1 MEKLFIAIYRFFEKK
16 KALMY
21 GLLILSSVIF
31 IYFGSKVQ
39 YEENIAKLL
48 PQTDAATESGLAFGN
63 LRVKDKIFIQLTSAT
78 DEPVAPETLAAYC
91 DEFIETIQQKDTATH
106 YIANVLYQID
116 DDLIINGLDYA
127 LTHVPS
133 FVSPQAYA
141 RFDSLLTEEAVDAQ
155 MALNY
160 DLVMNDEEGNKTTMV
175 GQDPA
180 ALRYAL
186 LEGLKP
192 QTVIQSEAKNLGDI
206 KDDNADASE
215 ILPPSGRLN
224 DNQFS
229 AGFTLIDRHLFVPDS
244 TVALAFLAPNFSS
257 FDSMSG
263 ILLVD
268 LLEEEIKHFTA
279 EHPEVD
285 IYFHGNP
292 VNSVF
297 NSRQIRSDL
306 WLTVGLSLLVICIVL
321 GYCFRN
327 KSTLFMLLSPVVYGV
342 FFSLACMY
350 WLKGGMSL
358 MAMGIGAIVMGVAL
372 SYCLHV
378 LTHYKYVSDP
388 VQILKD
394 QATPVILGCLTTI
407 GAFLGLLF
415 TESDLLKDFGWFAS
429 FAMVGTTFFALVFL
443 PHFFRPEGNRRSDKA
458 FRVLDKINSYPLDE
472 KRGVRIALELICLV
486 CLFTAGW
493 VTFDSN
499 LRNIGYNEPK
509 VVKSRQL
516 YEEKNSKGFATQ
528 YYAATA
534 EDLDEALVYNK
545 AILATLDSLKQEGAL
560 HQYAKV
566 SELFIPLEEQEERIA
581 LWKDYWTEERIADVR
596 LTIDR
601 MAKKNGLDPVMFEP
615 FYMMIESDYEAESL
629 YEAEV
634 LPESLVSNFIEETTE
649 GNFMVFTS
657 VQLLEENKKVVND
670 AVAAQPHAVVIDPF
684 YYTNDM
690 VKLLNDDFNTILGI
704 SSVFVFLVLLV
715 SFRSIPVAL
724 IAFLPM
730 GLSWYVVQGIMG
742 IFGVQF
748 NLINIII
755 ATFIFGI
762 GVDYSIFVM
771 TGLIA
776 KAKGEDDNLLTYHKT
791 AIFFSAFV
799 LMVVTVAL
807 LFATHPAIHSIGIS
821 TLIGM
826 SATILITYTLQ
837 PALFRYLMKFRFFA
851 KGFKKG

>member
-180 ALRYAL
+180 ALRMAMI
-186 LEGLKP
+186 P
-192 QTVIQSEAKNLGDI
+192 QGMSMDKGA
-206 KDDNADASE
+206 
-215 ILPPSGRLN
+215 
-224 DNQFS
+224 

-279 EHPEVD
+279 EHPEVEV
-285 IYFHGNP
+285 YFHGNP

-306 WLTVGLSLLVICIVL
+306 WLTVGLSLLVICMVL

-394 QATPVILGCLTTI
+394 QSTPVILGCLTTI

-715 SFRSIPVAL
+715 SFRSIPIAL

>member
-31 IYFGSKVQ
+31 VYFGSKVQ

-78 DEPVAPETLAAYC
+78 DQPVAPETLAAYC

-180 ALRYAL
+180 ALRMAMI
-186 LEGLKP
+186 P
-192 QTVIQSEAKNLGDI
+192 QGMSMDKGA
-206 KDDNADASE
+206 
-215 ILPPSGRLN
+215 
-224 DNQFS
+224 

-268 LLEEEIKHFTA
+268 LLEEEIKNFTA
-279 EHPEVD
+279 AHPEVD

-306 WLTVGLSLLVICIVL
+306 WLTVGLSLLVICMVL

-742 IFGVQF
+742 IFGLQF

-776 KAKGEDDNLLTYHKT
+776 KAKGEEDNLLTYHKT

>member
-1 MEKLFIAIYRFFEKK
+1 MDTFFIAIYRFFEKK

-31 IYFGSKVQ
+31 VYFGSKVQ

-48 PQTDAATESGLAFGN
+48 PQTDAANESGLAFGN
-63 LRVKDKIFIQLTSAT
+63 LRVKDKIFIQLTSAS
-78 DEPVAPETLAAYC
+78 DEPIAPETLAEYC
-91 DEFIETIQQKDTATH
+91 DELVNSLLEKDTVTQ
-106 YIANVLYQID
+106 YIANILYQID

-133 FVSPQAYA
+133 FVAPESYE
-141 RFDSLLTEEAVDAQ
+141 RFDSLLTEEAIDRQ

-175 GQDPA
+175 GQDPV
-180 ALRYAL
+180 ALRMAL
-186 LEGLKP
+186 IP
-192 QTVIQSEAKNLGDI
+192 QGMSVNKGA
-206 KDDNADASE
+206 
-215 ILPPSGRLN
+215 
-224 DNQFS
+224 
-229 AGFTLIDRHLFVPDS
+229 AGFTLIDGHLFVPDS

-257 FDSMSG
+257 FDSKSG
-263 ILLVD
+263 TLLID
-268 LLEEEIKHFTA
+268 FLEEEIEVFKA
-279 EHPEVD
+279 EHPDIEV
-285 IYFHGNP
+285 YFHGSP

-297 NSRQIRSDL
+297 NSRQIKCDL
-306 WLTVGLSLLVICIVL
+306 MLTVGLSLLIICIVL

-327 KSTLFMLLSPVVYGV
+327 KSTLFMLLSPVIYGV
-342 FFSLACMY
+342 FFALACIY

-378 LTHYKYVSDP
+378 LTHSKYVSDP
-388 VQILKD
+388 IQILKD
-394 QATPVILGCLTTI
+394 QSTPVVLGCLTTI

-443 PHFFRPEGNRRSDKA
+443 PHFFRPEGNKRSDKA
-458 FRVLDKINSYPLDE
+458 FKVLDKINSYPLDD
-472 KRGVRIALELICLV
+472 KRGVRIALEVLCVV

-493 VTFDSN
+493 VTFDSD

-509 VVKSRQL
+509 VIKSRQL

-528 YYAATA
+528 YYAATS

-545 AILATLDSLKQEGAL
+545 AIIATLDSLQKEGVL

-581 LWKDYWTEERIADVR
+581 LWKNYWTEDRIADVK
-596 LTIDR
+596 LSINR
-601 MAKKNGLDPVMFEP
+601 MAKKNGLAPIMFEP

-629 YEAEV
+629 YESEV
-634 LPESLVSNFIEETTE
+634 LPESLISNFIELTDE
-649 GNFMVFTS
+649 GKYVVFTS
-657 VQLLEENKKVVND
+657 VQLPEENKKIVND
-670 AVAAQPHAVVIDPF
+670 AIAVLPHAVCIDPF

-690 VKLLNDDFNTILGI
+690 VSMLNDDFNTILGI
-704 SSVFVFLVLLV
+704 SSIFVFIVLLV
-715 SFRSIPVAL
+715 SFRSLPIAL

-742 IFGVQF
+742 IFGLQF

-776 KAKGEDDNLLTYHKT
+776 KAKGEDGNLLTYHKT

-799 LMVVTVAL
+799 LMIVTGSL
-807 LFATHPAIHSIGIS
+807 LFATHPAIHSIGVS

-837 PALFRYLMKFRFFA
+837 PALFRYLMKYRFFS
-851 KGFKKG
+851 KRFKKQ

>member
-1 MEKLFIAIYRFFEKK
+1 
-16 KALMY
+16 
-21 GLLILSSVIF
+21 
-31 IYFGSKVQ
+31 
-39 YEENIAKLL
+39 
-48 PQTDAATESGLAFGN
+48 
-63 LRVKDKIFIQLTSAT
+63 
-78 DEPVAPETLAAYC
+78 
-91 DEFIETIQQKDTATH
+91 
-106 YIANVLYQID
+106 
-116 DDLIINGLDYA
+116 
-127 LTHVPS
+127 
-133 FVSPQAYA
+133 
-141 RFDSLLTEEAVDAQ
+141 
-155 MALNY
+155 
-160 DLVMNDEEGNKTTMV
+160 
-175 GQDPA
+175 
-180 ALRYAL
+180 
-186 LEGLKP
+186 
-192 QTVIQSEAKNLGDI
+192 
-206 KDDNADASE
+206 
-215 ILPPSGRLN
+215 
-224 DNQFS
+224 
-229 AGFTLIDRHLFVPDS
+229 
-244 TVALAFLAPNFSS
+244 
-257 FDSMSG
+257 MSG

-306 WLTVGLSLLVICIVL
+306 WLTVGLSLLVICAVL

-715 SFRSIPVAL
+715 SFRSIPIAL

>member
-1 MEKLFIAIYRFFEKK
+1 MDRFFIAIYRFFEKK

-21 GLLILSSVIF
+21 GLLVLSSVMF

-78 DEPVAPETLAAYC
+78 EEAVEPEVLAAYC
-91 DEFIETIQQKDTATH
+91 DEFIENILQKDTATH
-106 YIANVLYQID
+106 YIANILYRVD
-116 DDLIINGLDYA
+116 DDLVINGLDYA

-133 FVSPQAYA
+133 FVSPEVYP
-141 RFDSLLTEEAVDAQ
+141 RFDSLLAEEAIDRQ

-160 DLVMNDEEGNKTTMV
+160 DLVMNDEEGNKTAMV

-180 ALRYAL
+180 ALRMAMIPA
-186 LEGLKP
+186 GMSMDKG
-192 QTVIQSEAKNLGDI
+192 A
-206 KDDNADASE
+206 
-215 ILPPSGRLN
+215 
-224 DNQFS
+224 
-229 AGFTLIDRHLFVPDS
+229 AGFTLVDGHLFVPDS

-268 LLEEEIKHFTA
+268 LLEKEIEAFKA
-279 EHPEVD
+279 QHPEVD
-285 IYFHGNP
+285 VYFHGNP

-306 WLTVGLSLLVICIVL
+306 WLTVGLSLLVICAVL

-327 KSTLFMLLSPVVYGV
+327 KSTLFLLLSPVVYGV
-342 FFSLACMY
+342 FFALACMY

-388 VQILKD
+388 IQILKD
-394 QATPVILGCLTTI
+394 QSTPVILGCLTTI

-415 TESDLLKDFGWFAS
+415 TESELLKDFGWFAS

-443 PHFFRPEGNRRSDKA
+443 PHFFGGKNNRRSDKA
-458 FRVLDKINSYPLDE
+458 FRFLDKVNSYPLDE
-472 KRGVRIALELICLV
+472 KRGVRMVLEIICLV

-509 VVKSRQL
+509 VVQSRLL

-528 YYAATA
+528 YYAATS
-534 EDLDEALVYNK
+534 EDLNEALVYNK
-545 AILATLDSLKQEGAL
+545 AILAKLDSLQQEGIL
-560 HQYAKV
+560 HQYSKV
-566 SELFIPLEEQEERIA
+566 STLFVPMEEQEERIA
-581 LWKDYWTEERIADVR
+581 VWKEYWREERIADVR
-596 LTIDR
+596 LTINR
-601 MAKKNGLDPVMFEP
+601 MAKKNGLDPIMFEP

-649 GNFMVFTS
+649 GNYMVFTS

-670 AVAAQPHAVVIDPF
+670 AVASLPRAVVIDPF

-690 VKLLNDDFNTILGI
+690 VKMLNDDFNTILGI
-704 SSVFVFLVLLV
+704 SSIFVFIVLLV
-715 SFRSIPVAL
+715 SFRSLPIAL

-742 IFGVQF
+742 IFGLQF

-799 LMVVTVAL
+799 LMIVTGAL

-837 PALFRYLMKFRFFA
+837 PALFRYLMKFDFFS
-851 KGFKKG
+851 KRFKK

>member
-180 ALRYAL
+180 ALRMAMI
-186 LEGLKP
+186 P
-192 QTVIQSEAKNLGDI
+192 QGMSMDKGA
-206 KDDNADASE
+206 
-215 ILPPSGRLN
+215 
-224 DNQFS
+224 

-279 EHPEVD
+279 AHPEVD

-306 WLTVGLSLLVICIVL
+306 WLTVGLSLLVICAVL

-394 QATPVILGCLTTI
+394 QSTPVILGCLTTI

-458 FRVLDKINSYPLDE
+458 FRVLDKLNSYPLDE

-615 FYMMIESDYEAESL
+615 FYMMIEPDYEAESL

-715 SFRSIPVAL
+715 SFRSIPIAL

>member
-1 MEKLFIAIYRFFEKK
+1 MDRIFIAIYRFFEKK

-21 GLLILSSVIF
+21 GLLVLSSVIF

-78 DEPVAPETLAAYC
+78 DQPVAPETLAAYC
-91 DEFIETIQQKDTATH
+91 DEFMDNIQQKDTATH
-106 YIANVLYQID
+106 YIANILYRVD
-116 DDLIINGLDYA
+116 DDLVINGLDYA

-133 FVSPQAYA
+133 FVSPDAYS
-141 RFDSLLTEEAVDAQ
+141 RFDSLLTEEAIDRQ

-160 DLVMNDEEGNKTTMV
+160 ELVMNDEEGNKTTMV

-180 ALRYAL
+180 ALRMAMI
-186 LEGLKP
+186 P
-192 QTVIQSEAKNLGDI
+192 QGMSMDKGA
-206 KDDNADASE
+206 
-215 ILPPSGRLN
+215 
-224 DNQFS
+224 
-229 AGFTLIDRHLFVPDS
+229 AGFTLVDGHLFVPDS

-268 LLEEEIKHFTA
+268 LLEKEIESFKA
-279 EHPEVD
+279 LHPEVEV
-285 IYFHGNP
+285 YFHGNP

-297 NSRQIRSDL
+297 NSRQIRNDL
-306 WLTVGLSLLVICIVL
+306 WLTVGLSLLVICAVL

-327 KSTLFMLLSPVVYGV
+327 KSTLFLLLSPVVYGV

-394 QATPVILGCLTTI
+394 QSTPVVLGCLTTI

-443 PHFFRPEGNRRSDKA
+443 PHFFGGKNNRRSDKA
-458 FRVLDKINSYPLDE
+458 FKFLDKVNSYPLDE

-509 VVKSRQL
+509 VVQSRLL

-528 YYAATA
+528 YYAATS

-545 AILATLDSLKQEGAL
+545 AILAKLDSLQQEGIL
-560 HQYAKV
+560 HQYSKV
-566 SELFIPLEEQEERIA
+566 STLFVPLEEQEERIA
-581 LWKDYWTEERIADVR
+581 LWKKYWSEERIADVR
-596 LTIDR
+596 LTINR
-601 MAKKNGLDPVMFEP
+601 MAKKNGLDPIMFEP

-629 YEAEV
+629 YEAEI

-657 VQLLEENKKVVND
+657 VQLLEENKKQVND
-670 AVAAQPHAVVIDPF
+670 AVASLPRAVVIDPF

-690 VKLLNDDFNTILGI
+690 VKMLNDDFNTILGI
-704 SSVFVFLVLLV
+704 SSIFVFIVLLV
-715 SFRSIPVAL
+715 SFRSIPIAL

-742 IFGVQF
+742 IFGLQF

-762 GVDYSIFVM
+762 GVDYSNFVM

>member
-63 LRVKDKIFIQLTSAT
+63 LRVKDKIFIQLTSAA

-141 RFDSLLTEEAVDAQ
+141 RFDSLLTEETVDAQ

-180 ALRYAL
+180 ALRMAMI
-186 LEGLKP
+186 P
-192 QTVIQSEAKNLGDI
+192 QGMSMDKGA
-206 KDDNADASE
+206 
-215 ILPPSGRLN
+215 
-224 DNQFS
+224 

-279 EHPEVD
+279 AHPEVD

-306 WLTVGLSLLVICIVL
+306 WLTVGLSLLVICAVL

-394 QATPVILGCLTTI
+394 QSTPVILGCLTTI

-458 FRVLDKINSYPLDE
+458 FRVLDKLNSYPLDE

-601 MAKKNGLDPVMFEP
+601 MSKKNGLDPVMFEP

-715 SFRSIPVAL
+715 SFRSIPIAL

-837 PALFRYLMKFRFFA
+837 PALFRYLMKFDFFS
-851 KGFKKG
+851 KRFKKG

>member
-1 MEKLFIAIYRFFEKK
+1 MDKFFIAIYRFFEKRR
-16 KALMY
+16 ALMY
-21 GLLILSSVIF
+21 GLLILTSVVF
-31 IYFGSKVQ
+31 VYFGSKIQ

-48 PQTDAATESGLAFGN
+48 PQTNATSESGLAFGN

-78 DEPVAPETLAAYC
+78 DEMIAPETLAEYC
-91 DEFIETIQQKDTATH
+91 DELVENLLEKDTATH
-106 YIANVLYQID
+106 HIANILHQID

-127 LTHVPS
+127 LTHVAS
-133 FVSPQAYA
+133 FVSPEVYP
-141 RFDSLLTEEAVDAQ
+141 RFDSLLTQEAIDAQ

-160 DLVMNDEEGNKTTMV
+160 ELVMEDEEGNKTTMV

-180 ALRYAL
+180 ALRMAMI
-186 LEGLKP
+186 P
-192 QTVIQSEAKNLGDI
+192 QGMNTNRGA
-206 KDDNADASE
+206 
-215 ILPPSGRLN
+215 
-224 DNQFS
+224 
-229 AGFTLIDRHLFVPDS
+229 AGFTLIDGHLFVPDS

-268 LLEEEIKHFTA
+268 LLEKEIEAFKKL
-279 EHPEVD
+279 HPEVEV
-285 IYFHGNP
+285 YFHGSP

-297 NSRQIRSDL
+297 NSRQIRNDL
-306 WLTVGLSLLVICIVL
+306 WLTVGLSLVVICLVL

-327 KSTLFMLLSPVVYGV
+327 KSTLFMLLSPVIYGT
-342 FFSLACMY
+342 FFGLACMY
-350 WLKGGMSL
+350 WLKGSMSL

-388 VQILKD
+388 IQVLKD
-394 QATPVILGCLTTI
+394 QSTPVILGCLTTI

-429 FAMVGTTFFALVFL
+429 FAMVGTTLFALIFL
-443 PHFFRPEGNRRSDKA
+443 PHFFKPENNRRSDKA
-458 FRVLDKINSYPLDE
+458 FKMLDKINSYPLDE
-472 KRGVRIALELICLV
+472 KRGVRIVLEVLCLV
-486 CLFTAGW
+486 CLFTASW

-516 YEEKNSKGFATQ
+516 YEEKNSTGFATQ
-528 YYAATA
+528 YYAATS
-534 EDLDEALVYNK
+534 ENLDEALVYNK
-545 AILATLDSLKQEGAL
+545 AIIATLDSLQKEGVL

-566 SELFIPLEEQEERIA
+566 SELFVPLEEQEERIGQ
-581 LWKDYWTEERIADVR
+581 WKQYWTEERISDVR
-596 LTIDR
+596 
-601 MAKKNGLDPVMFEP
+601 KKIVRAANANDLEPVMFEP
-615 FYMMIESDYEAESL
+615 FFMMIEADYEAESL
-629 YEAEV
+629 YDAEV
-634 LPESLVSNFIEETTE
+634 LPESLVSNFIELTE
-649 GNFMVFTS
+649 EGKYVVFTS
-657 VQLLEENKKVVND
+657 VQLTEDNKKIVND
-670 AVAAQPHAVVIDPF
+670 AIASLPHAVCIDPF

-690 VKLLNDDFNTILGI
+690 VEMLNDDFNTILGI
-704 SSVFVFLVLLV
+704 SSVFVFVVLLL
-715 SFRSIPVAL
+715 SFRSFPIAF

-742 IFGVQF
+742 IFGLQF

-771 TGLIA
+771 SGLIA
-776 KAKGEDDNLLTYHKT
+776 KATGEDTNLLTYHKT

-799 LMVVTVAL
+799 LMIVTGAL
-807 LFATHPAIHSIGIS
+807 LFAVHPAIHSIGIS

-837 PALFRYLMKFRFFA
+837 PALFRYLMKFNFFS
-851 KGFKKG
+851 KRFKK

>member
-1 MEKLFIAIYRFFEKK
+1 
-16 KALMY
+16 MY

-31 IYFGSKVQ
+31 VYFGSKVQ

-78 DEPVAPETLAAYC
+78 DQPVAPETLAEYC
-91 DEFIETIQQKDTATH
+91 DEFVENLLEKDTASH
-106 YIANVLYQID
+106 HIDNILYQID
-116 DDLIINGLDYA
+116 DDLVINGLDYA
-127 LTHVPS
+127 LMHVPT
-133 FVSPQAYA
+133 FVSPEAYA
-141 RFDSLLTEEAVDAQ
+141 RFDSLLTEEAIDAQ
-155 MALNY
+155 MARNY

-180 ALRYAL
+180 ALRMAMIP
-186 LEGLKP
+186 EGMSMDKG
-192 QTVIQSEAKNLGDI
+192 A
-206 KDDNADASE
+206 
-215 ILPPSGRLN
+215 
-224 DNQFS
+224 
-229 AGFTLIDRHLFVPDS
+229 AGFTLVNGHLFVPDS

-263 ILLVD
+263 LLLVD
-268 LLEEEIKHFTA
+268 MLETEIEAFKA
-279 EHPEVD
+279 EHPDVEV
-285 IYFHGNP
+285 YFHGSP

-306 WLTVGLSLLVICIVL
+306 WLTVGLSLVIICIVL
-321 GYCFRN
+321 GYCFRSR
-327 KSTLFMLLSPVVYGV
+327 STLFMLLSPVVYGV
-342 FFSLACMY
+342 FFALACIY

-378 LTHYKYVSDP
+378 LTHSKYVSDP
-388 VQILKD
+388 IQILKD
-394 QATPVILGCLTTI
+394 QSTPVVLGCLTTI

-443 PHFFRPEGNRRSDKA
+443 PHFFRPEGSRRSDKA
-458 FRVLDKINSYPLDE
+458 FKVLDGINSYPLDE
-472 KRGVRIALELICLV
+472 KRAVRIILEVICVV

-493 VTFDSN
+493 VTFDSD

-528 YYAATA
+528 YYAATS

-545 AILATLDSLKQEGAL
+545 AIIAMLDSLQKEGVL

-581 LWKDYWTEERIADVR
+581 LWKDYWTEDRVADVK
-596 LTIDR
+596 LTINR
-601 MAKKNGLDPVMFEP
+601 MAKKNGLDPIMFEP

-629 YEAEV
+629 YDAEV
-634 LPESLVSNFIEETTE
+634 LPESLVSNFIELTNE
-649 GNFMVFTS
+649 GKYVVFTS
-657 VQLLEENKKVVND
+657 VQLPEKNKMTVND
-670 AVAAQPHAVVIDPF
+670 AIAVLPHAVCIDPF

-690 VKLLNDDFNTILGI
+690 VKMLNDDFNTVLGI
-704 SSVFVFLVLLV
+704 SSVFVFIVLLV
-715 SFRSIPVAL
+715 SFRSLPISL

-742 IFGVQF
+742 IFGLQF

-776 KAKGEDDNLLTYHKT
+776 KAKGEDSNLLTYHKT

-799 LMVVTVAL
+799 LMVVTGSL

-837 PALFRYLMKFRFFA
+837 PALFRYLMRYPFFSKRF
-851 KGFKKG
+851 KQ

>member
-78 DEPVAPETLAAYC
+78 DEPVASETLAAYC

-180 ALRYAL
+180 ALRMAMI
-186 LEGLKP
+186 P
-192 QTVIQSEAKNLGDI
+192 QGMSMDKGA
-206 KDDNADASE
+206 
-215 ILPPSGRLN
+215 
-224 DNQFS
+224 

-306 WLTVGLSLLVICIVL
+306 WLTVGLSLLVICAVL

-342 FFSLACMY
+342 FFSLTCMY

-394 QATPVILGCLTTI
+394 QSTPVILGCLTTI

-715 SFRSIPVAL
+715 SFRSIPIAL

-807 LFATHPAIHSIGIS
+807 LFATHPAIHSIGMS

>member
-78 DEPVAPETLAAYC
+78 DQPVAPETLAAYC

-180 ALRYAL
+180 ALRMAMI
-186 LEGLKP
+186 P
-192 QTVIQSEAKNLGDI
+192 QGMSMDKGA
-206 KDDNADASE
+206 
-215 ILPPSGRLN
+215 
-224 DNQFS
+224 

-268 LLEEEIKHFTA
+268 LLEEEIKNFTA
-279 EHPEVD
+279 AHPEVD

-306 WLTVGLSLLVICIVL
+306 WLTVGLSLLVICAVL

-472 KRGVRIALELICLV
+472 KRSVRIALELICLV

-715 SFRSIPVAL
+715 SFRSIPIAL

-837 PALFRYLMKFRFFA
+837 PALFRYLMKFDFFS
-851 KGFKKG
+851 KRFKKG

>member
-1 MEKLFIAIYRFFEKK
+1 MDKFFIAIYRFFEKK

-31 IYFGSKVQ
+31 VYFGSKMQ
-39 YEENIAKLL
+39 YEENIVKLL

-78 DEPVAPETLAAYC
+78 DEAIAPETLAGYC
-91 DEFIETIQQKDTATH
+91 DELLENLLEKDTATH

-127 LTHVPS
+127 LMHVPS
-133 FVSPQAYA
+133 FVSPEVYS
-141 RFDSLLTEEAVDAQ
+141 RFDSLLTQEAIDTQ

-160 DLVMNDEEGNKTTMV
+160 ELVMNDEEGNKTTMV

-180 ALRYAL
+180 ALRMAMI
-186 LEGLKP
+186 P
-192 QTVIQSEAKNLGDI
+192 QGMSMEKGA
-206 KDDNADASE
+206 
-215 ILPPSGRLN
+215 
-224 DNQFS
+224 
-229 AGFTLIDRHLFVPDS
+229 AGFTLIDGHLFVPDS
-244 TVALAFLAPNFSS
+244 TVSLAFLAPNFSS

-263 ILLVD
+263 IMLVD
-268 LLEEEIKHFTA
+268 LLEAEIEAFKA
-279 EHPEVD
+279 EHPDVE
-285 IYFHGNP
+285 IYFHGSP

-306 WLTVGLSLLVICIVL
+306 VLTVGLSLLVICIVL

-327 KSTLFMLLSPVVYGV
+327 KSTLFMLLSPVAYGV
-342 FFSLACMY
+342 FFALACVY

-378 LTHYKYVSDP
+378 LTHSKYVSDP
-388 VQILKD
+388 IQILKD
-394 QATPVILGCLTTI
+394 QSTPVVLGCLTTI

-415 TESDLLKDFGWFAS
+415 TESELLKDFGWFAS

-443 PHFFRPEGNRRSDKA
+443 PHFFRPDSNNRSDNA
-458 FRVLDKINSYPLDE
+458 FKVLDKINSYPLDE
-472 KRGVRIALELICLV
+472 KRGVRIFLEVLSLICI
-486 CLFTAGW
+486 FTSGW

-509 VVKSRQL
+509 VVKSKQL
-516 YEEKNSKGFATQ
+516 YEEKNSTGFATQ
-528 YYAATA
+528 YYAATS
-534 EDLDEALVYNK
+534 EDLDEALMYNK
-545 AILATLDSLKQEGAL
+545 AIIATLDSLRKEGIL
-560 HQYAKV
+560 HQYVRV

-596 LTIDR
+596 HKITKS
-601 MAKKNGLDPVMFEP
+601 AKANDLDPIMFEP
-615 FYMMIESDYEAESL
+615 FFLMLESDYEAESL
-629 YEAEV
+629 YDAEV
-634 LPESLVSNFIEETTE
+634 LPESLVSNFIELTE
-649 GNFMVFTS
+649 GGKYMVFTS
-657 VQLLEENKKVVND
+657 VQMPESNKMMVND
-670 AVAAQPHAVVIDPF
+670 AVAALPHAVCIDPF
-684 YYTNDM
+684 YYTTDM
-690 VKLLNDDFNTILGI
+690 VEMLNDDFNTILGI
-704 SSVFVFLVLLV
+704 SSIFVFIVLLV
-715 SFRSIPVAL
+715 SFRSIPIAL
-724 IAFLPM
+724 LAFLPM

-742 IFGVQF
+742 IWGLQF

-776 KAKGEDDNLLTYHKT
+776 KATGEGDNLLTYHKT

-799 LMVVTVAL
+799 LMAVTGSL

-837 PALFRYLMKFRFFA
+837 PALFRYLMRFHFFS
-851 KGFKKG
+851 KRFKK

>member
-1 MEKLFIAIYRFFEKK
+1 MDKFFIAIYRFFEKRR
-16 KALMY
+16 ALMY
-21 GLLILSSVIF
+21 GLLILTSVVF
-31 IYFGSKVQ
+31 VYFGSKVQ

-48 PQTDAATESGLAFGN
+48 PQTNATSESGLAFGN

-78 DEPVAPETLAAYC
+78 DEMIAPETLAEYC
-91 DEFIETIQQKDTATH
+91 DELVENLLEKDTATH
-106 YIANVLYQID
+106 HIANILHQID

-127 LTHVPS
+127 LTHVAS
-133 FVSPQAYA
+133 FVSPEVYPH
-141 RFDSLLTEEAVDAQ
+141 FDSLLTQEAIDAQ

-160 DLVMNDEEGNKTTMV
+160 ELVMEDEEGNKTTMV

-180 ALRYAL
+180 ALRMAMI
-186 LEGLKP
+186 P
-192 QTVIQSEAKNLGDI
+192 QGMNTNRGA
-206 KDDNADASE
+206 
-215 ILPPSGRLN
+215 
-224 DNQFS
+224 
-229 AGFTLIDRHLFVPDS
+229 AGFTLIDGHLFVPDS

-268 LLEEEIKHFTA
+268 LLEKEIEAFKKL
-279 EHPEVD
+279 HPEVEV
-285 IYFHGNP
+285 YFHGSP

-297 NSRQIRSDL
+297 NSRQIRNDL
-306 WLTVGLSLLVICIVL
+306 WLTVGLSLVVICLVL

-327 KSTLFMLLSPVVYGV
+327 KSTLFMLLSPVIYGT
-342 FFSLACMY
+342 FFGLACMY
-350 WLKGGMSL
+350 WLKGSMSL

-388 VQILKD
+388 IQVLKD
-394 QATPVILGCLTTI
+394 QSTPVILGCLTTI

-429 FAMVGTTFFALVFL
+429 FAMVGTTLFALIFL
-443 PHFFRPEGNRRSDKA
+443 PHFFKPENNRRSDKA
-458 FRVLDKINSYPLDE
+458 FKMLDKINSYPLDE
-472 KRGVRIALELICLV
+472 KRGVRIVLEVLCLV
-486 CLFTAGW
+486 CLFTASW

-516 YEEKNSKGFATQ
+516 YEEKNSTGFATQ
-528 YYAATA
+528 YYAATS
-534 EDLDEALVYNK
+534 ENLDEALVYNK
-545 AILATLDSLKQEGAL
+545 AIIATLDSLQKEGIL

-566 SELFIPLEEQEERIA
+566 SELFVPLEEQEERIEQ
-581 LWKDYWTEERIADVR
+581 WKEYWTEERISDVR
-596 LTIDR
+596 
-601 MAKKNGLDPVMFEP
+601 KKIVRAANAYDLEPVMFEP
-615 FYMMIESDYEAESL
+615 FFMMIEADYEAESL
-629 YEAEV
+629 YDAEV
-634 LPESLVSNFIEETTE
+634 LPESLVSNFIELTE
-649 GNFMVFTS
+649 EGKYVVFTS
-657 VQLLEENKKVVND
+657 VQLTEDNKKIVND
-670 AVAAQPHAVVIDPF
+670 AIASLPHAVCIDPF

-690 VKLLNDDFNTILGI
+690 VEMLNDDFNTILGI
-704 SSVFVFLVLLV
+704 SSVFVFVVLLL
-715 SFRSIPVAL
+715 SFRSFPIAF

-742 IFGVQF
+742 IFGLQF

-771 TGLIA
+771 SGLIA
-776 KAKGEDDNLLTYHKT
+776 KATGEDPNLLTYHKT

-799 LMVVTVAL
+799 LMIVTGAL
-807 LFATHPAIHSIGIS
+807 LFAVHPAIHSIGIS

-837 PALFRYLMKFRFFA
+837 PALFRYLMKFNFFS
-851 KGFKKG
+851 KRFKK

>member
-180 ALRYAL
+180 ALRMAMI
-186 LEGLKP
+186 P
-192 QTVIQSEAKNLGDI
+192 QGMSMDKGA
-206 KDDNADASE
+206 
-215 ILPPSGRLN
+215 
-224 DNQFS
+224 

-306 WLTVGLSLLVICIVL
+306 WLTVGLSLLVICAVL

-394 QATPVILGCLTTI
+394 QTTPVILGCLTTI

-715 SFRSIPVAL
+715 SFRSIPIAL

>member
-1 MEKLFIAIYRFFEKK
+1 MDKFFIAIYRFFEKRR
-16 KALMY
+16 ALMY
-21 GLLILSSVIF
+21 GLLILTSVVF
-31 IYFGSKVQ
+31 VYFGSKVQ

-48 PQTDAATESGLAFGN
+48 PQTNATSESGLAFGN

-78 DEPVAPETLAAYC
+78 DEMIAPETLAEYC
-91 DEFIETIQQKDTATH
+91 DELVENLLEKDTATH
-106 YIANVLYQID
+106 HIANILHQID

-127 LTHVPS
+127 LTHVAS
-133 FVSPQAYA
+133 FVSPEVYP
-141 RFDSLLTEEAVDAQ
+141 RFDSLLTQEAIDAQ

-160 DLVMNDEEGNKTTMV
+160 ELVMEDEEGNKTTMV

-180 ALRYAL
+180 ALRMAMI
-186 LEGLKP
+186 P
-192 QTVIQSEAKNLGDI
+192 QGMNTNRGA
-206 KDDNADASE
+206 
-215 ILPPSGRLN
+215 
-224 DNQFS
+224 
-229 AGFTLIDRHLFVPDS
+229 AGFTLIDGHLFVPDS

-268 LLEEEIKHFTA
+268 LLEKEIEAFKKL
-279 EHPEVD
+279 HPEVEV
-285 IYFHGNP
+285 YFHGSP

-297 NSRQIRSDL
+297 NSRQIRNDL
-306 WLTVGLSLLVICIVL
+306 WLTVGLSLVVICLVL

-327 KSTLFMLLSPVVYGV
+327 KSTLFMLLSPVIYGT
-342 FFSLACMY
+342 FFGLACMY
-350 WLKGGMSL
+350 WLKGSMSL
-358 MAMGIGAIVMGVAL
+358 MAMGTGAIVMGVAL

-378 LTHYKYVSDP
+378 LTHYKNVSDP
-388 VQILKD
+388 IQVLKD
-394 QATPVILGCLTTI
+394 QSTPVILGCLTTI

-429 FAMVGTTFFALVFL
+429 FAMVGTTLFALIFL
-443 PHFFRPEGNRRSDKA
+443 PHFFKPENNRRSDKA
-458 FRVLDKINSYPLDE
+458 FKMLDKINSYPLDE
-472 KRGVRIALELICLV
+472 KRGVRIVLEVLCLV
-486 CLFTAGW
+486 CLFTASW

-516 YEEKNSKGFATQ
+516 YEEKNSTGFATQ
-528 YYAATA
+528 YYAATS
-534 EDLDEALVYNK
+534 ENLDEALVYNK
-545 AILATLDSLKQEGAL
+545 AIIATLDSLQKEGIL

-566 SELFIPLEEQEERIA
+566 SELFVPLEEQEERIEQ
-581 LWKDYWTEERIADVR
+581 WKEYWTEERISDVR
-596 LTIDR
+596 
-601 MAKKNGLDPVMFEP
+601 KKIVRAANANDLEPVMFEP
-615 FYMMIESDYEAESL
+615 FFMMIEADYEAESL
-629 YEAEV
+629 YDAEV
-634 LPESLVSNFIEETTE
+634 LPESLVSNFIELTE
-649 GNFMVFTS
+649 EGKYVVFTS
-657 VQLLEENKKVVND
+657 VQLTEDNKKIVND
-670 AVAAQPHAVVIDPF
+670 AIASLPHAVCIDPF

-690 VKLLNDDFNTILGI
+690 VEMLNDDFNTILGI
-704 SSVFVFLVLLV
+704 SSVFVFVVLLL
-715 SFRSIPVAL
+715 SFRSFPIAF

-742 IFGVQF
+742 IFGLQF

-771 TGLIA
+771 SGLIA
-776 KAKGEDDNLLTYHKT
+776 KATGEDTNLLTYHKT

-799 LMVVTVAL
+799 LMIVTGAL
-807 LFATHPAIHSIGIS
+807 LFAVHPAIHSIGIS

-837 PALFRYLMKFRFFA
+837 PALFRYLMKFNFFS
-851 KGFKKG
+851 KRFKK

>member
-31 IYFGSKVQ
+31 VYFGSKVQ

-78 DEPVAPETLAAYC
+78 DQPVAPETLAAYC
-91 DEFIETIQQKDTATH
+91 DEFIETILQKDTATH

-279 EHPEVD
+279 AHPEVD

-306 WLTVGLSLLVICIVL
+306 WLTVGLSLLIICMVL

>member
-180 ALRYAL
+180 ALRMAMI
-186 LEGLKP
+186 P
-192 QTVIQSEAKNLGDI
+192 QGMSMNKGA
-206 KDDNADASE
+206 
-215 ILPPSGRLN
+215 
-224 DNQFS
+224 

-279 EHPEVD
+279 AHPEVD

-306 WLTVGLSLLVICIVL
+306 WLTVGLSLLVICAVL

-394 QATPVILGCLTTI
+394 QTTPVILGCLTTI

-458 FRVLDKINSYPLDE
+458 FRVLDKLNSYPLDE

-715 SFRSIPVAL
+715 SFRSIPIAL

-837 PALFRYLMKFRFFA
+837 PALFRYLMKFDFFS
-851 KGFKKG
+851 KRFKKG

>member
-1 MEKLFIAIYRFFEKK
+1 M
-16 KALMY
+16 
-21 GLLILSSVIF
+21 
-31 IYFGSKVQ
+31 
-39 YEENIAKLL
+39 
-48 PQTDAATESGLAFGN
+48 
-63 LRVKDKIFIQLTSAT
+63 
-78 DEPVAPETLAAYC
+78 
-91 DEFIETIQQKDTATH
+91 
-106 YIANVLYQID
+106 
-116 DDLIINGLDYA
+116 
-127 LTHVPS
+127 
-133 FVSPQAYA
+133 
-141 RFDSLLTEEAVDAQ
+141 
-155 MALNY
+155 
-160 DLVMNDEEGNKTTMV
+160 
-175 GQDPA
+175 
-180 ALRYAL
+180 
-186 LEGLKP
+186 
-192 QTVIQSEAKNLGDI
+192 
-206 KDDNADASE
+206 
-215 ILPPSGRLN
+215 
-224 DNQFS
+224 
-229 AGFTLIDRHLFVPDS
+229 PDS

-268 LLEEEIKHFTA
+268 LLEEEIKRFTA

-306 WLTVGLSLLVICIVL
+306 WLTVGLSLLVICAVL

-415 TESDLLKDFGWFAS
+415 TESELLKDFGWFAS

>member
-78 DEPVAPETLAAYC
+78 DQPVAPETLAAYC

-133 FVSPQAYA
+133 FVLPQAYA

-180 ALRYAL
+180 ALRMAMI
-186 LEGLKP
+186 P
-192 QTVIQSEAKNLGDI
+192 QGMSMDKGA
-206 KDDNADASE
+206 
-215 ILPPSGRLN
+215 
-224 DNQFS
+224 

-306 WLTVGLSLLVICIVL
+306 WLTVGLSLLVICMVL

-715 SFRSIPVAL
+715 SFRSIPIAL

>member
-1 MEKLFIAIYRFFEKK
+1 MDKLFIALYRFFQRK

-31 IYFGSKVQ
+31 VYYGSKVQ

-48 PQTDAATESGLAFGN
+48 PQTDAATESGIAFGN
-63 LRVKDKIFIQLTSAT
+63 LRVKDKIFIQLTAAQGTAT
-78 DEPVAPETLAAYC
+78 APETLAAYT
-91 DEFIETIQQKDTATH
+91 DELVESLLQKDTATQ
-106 YIANVLYQID
+106 YIANILHRID
-116 DDLIINGLDYA
+116 DDLVINGLDYA

-133 FVSPQAYA
+133 FVPQEAYEA
-141 RFDSLLTEEAVDAQ
+141 FDSLLTQEAIDAQ

-160 DLVMNDEEGNKTTMV
+160 HLVMEDEEGNKTTMV

-180 ALRYAL
+180 ALRMAM
-186 LEGLKP
+186 
-192 QTVIQSEAKNLGDI
+192 
-206 KDDNADASE
+206 
-215 ILPPSGRLN
+215 LPKGMAMSQGA
-224 DNQFS
+224 
-229 AGFTLIDRHLFVPDS
+229 AGYTLIDGHLFVPDS
-244 TVALAFLAPNFSS
+244 TVALAFLAPNFGS
-257 FDSMSG
+257 FDSKSG
-263 ILLVD
+263 TQLIGF
-268 LLEEEIKHFTA
+268 LEDEIEAFQAT
-279 EHPEVD
+279 HPDVEV
-285 IYFHGNP
+285 YFHGSP

-297 NSRQIRSDL
+297 NSRQIKSDL
-306 WLTVGLSLLVICIVL
+306 LLTVGLSLIVICAVL

-327 KSTLFMLLSPVVYGV
+327 KSTLFMLLSPVIYGV
-342 FFSLACMY
+342 FFGLACIY

-388 VQILKD
+388 VQVLKD
-394 QATPVILGCLTTI
+394 QSTPVILGCLTTI

-429 FAMVGTTFFALVFL
+429 FAMVGTTLFALVFL
-443 PHFFRPEGNRRSDKA
+443 PHFFRPESNRRSDKA
-458 FRVLDKINSYPLDE
+458 FKVLDKINSYPLDE
-472 KRGVRIALELICLV
+472 KRALRIVLEVICV
-486 CLFTAGW
+486 VTFFTAGW
-493 VTFDSN
+493 VTFDSD

-516 YEEKNSKGFATQ
+516 YEEKNSKGYATQ
-528 YYAATA
+528 YYAATS

-545 AILATLDSLKQEGAL
+545 AIIATLDSLQQEGVL
-560 HQYAKV
+560 HQYSKV
-566 SELFIPLEEQEERIA
+566 SNLFIPLAEQEERIA
-581 LWKDYWTEERIADVR
+581 LWKDYWTEERIADVK
-596 LTIDR
+596 LSINR

-615 FYMMIESDYEAESL
+615 FYMMVESDYEAESL
-629 YEAEV
+629 YDAEV
-634 LPESLVSNFIEETTE
+634 LPESLVSNFIERTDN
-649 GNFMVFTS
+649 GKYVVFTS
-657 VQLLEENKKVVND
+657 VQLLEQNKKTVND
-670 AVAAQPHAVVIDPF
+670 AVAALPNAVCIDPF

-690 VKLLNDDFNTILGI
+690 VSMLNDDFNTILGI
-704 SSVFVFLVLLV
+704 SSVFVFIVLLV
-715 SFRSIPVAL
+715 SFRSLPIAF

-742 IFGVQF
+742 ICGLQF

-771 TGLIA
+771 SGLIA
-776 KAKGEDDNLLTYHKT
+776 KATGEDLNLLTYHKT

-799 LMVVTVAL
+799 LMVVTGSL

-826 SATILITYTLQ
+826 GATILITYTLQ
-837 PALFRYLMKFRFFA
+837 PALFRYLLKFNFFA
-851 KGFKKG
+851 KRFKKQ

>member
-180 ALRYAL
+180 ALRMAMI
-186 LEGLKP
+186 P
-192 QTVIQSEAKNLGDI
+192 QGMSMDKGA
-206 KDDNADASE
+206 
-215 ILPPSGRLN
+215 
-224 DNQFS
+224 

-306 WLTVGLSLLVICIVL
+306 WLTVGLSLLIICMVL

-799 LMVVTVAL
+799 LMVVTMAL

>member
-1 MEKLFIAIYRFFEKK
+1 MDKFFIAIYRFFEKRR
-16 KALMY
+16 ALMY
-21 GLLILSSVIF
+21 GLLILTSVVF
-31 IYFGSKVQ
+31 VYFGSKVQ

-48 PQTDAATESGLAFGN
+48 PQTNATSESGLAFGN

-78 DEPVAPETLAAYC
+78 DEMIAPETLAEYC
-91 DEFIETIQQKDTATH
+91 DELVENLLEKDTATH
-106 YIANVLYQID
+106 HIANILHQID

-127 LTHVPS
+127 LTHVAS
-133 FVSPQAYA
+133 FVSPEVYP
-141 RFDSLLTEEAVDAQ
+141 RFDSLLTQEAIDAQ

-160 DLVMNDEEGNKTTMV
+160 ELVMEDEEGNKTTMV

-180 ALRYAL
+180 ALRMAMI
-186 LEGLKP
+186 P
-192 QTVIQSEAKNLGDI
+192 QGMNTNRGA
-206 KDDNADASE
+206 
-215 ILPPSGRLN
+215 
-224 DNQFS
+224 
-229 AGFTLIDRHLFVPDS
+229 AGFTLIDGHLFVPDS

-268 LLEEEIKHFTA
+268 LLEKEIEAFKKL
-279 EHPEVD
+279 HPEVEV
-285 IYFHGNP
+285 YFHGSP

-297 NSRQIRSDL
+297 NSRQIRNDL
-306 WLTVGLSLLVICIVL
+306 WLTVGLSLVVICLVL

-327 KSTLFMLLSPVVYGV
+327 KSTLFMLLSPVIYGT
-342 FFSLACMY
+342 FFGLACMY
-350 WLKGGMSL
+350 WLKGSMSL

-388 VQILKD
+388 IQVLKD
-394 QATPVILGCLTTI
+394 QSTPVILGCLTTI

-429 FAMVGTTFFALVFL
+429 FAMVGTTLFALIFL
-443 PHFFRPEGNRRSDKA
+443 PHFFKPENNRRSDKA
-458 FRVLDKINSYPLDE
+458 FKMLDKINSYPLDE
-472 KRGVRIALELICLV
+472 KRGVRIVLEVLCLV
-486 CLFTAGW
+486 CLFTASW

-516 YEEKNSKGFATQ
+516 YEEKNSTGFATQ
-528 YYAATA
+528 YYAATS
-534 EDLDEALVYNK
+534 ENLDEALLYNK
-545 AILATLDSLKQEGAL
+545 AIIATLDSLQKEGIL

-566 SELFIPLEEQEERIA
+566 SELFLPLEEQEERIEQ
-581 LWKDYWTEERIADVR
+581 WKEYWTEERISDVR
-596 LTIDR
+596 
-601 MAKKNGLDPVMFEP
+601 KKIVRAANANDLEPVMFEP
-615 FYMMIESDYEAESL
+615 FFMMIEADYEAESL
-629 YEAEV
+629 YDAEV
-634 LPESLVSNFIEETTE
+634 LPESLVSNFIELTE
-649 GNFMVFTS
+649 EGKYVVFTS
-657 VQLLEENKKVVND
+657 VQLTEDNKKIVND
-670 AVAAQPHAVVIDPF
+670 AIASLPHAVCIDPF

-690 VKLLNDDFNTILGI
+690 VEMLNDDFNTILGI
-704 SSVFVFLVLLV
+704 SSVFVFVVLLL
-715 SFRSIPVAL
+715 SFRSFPIAF

-742 IFGVQF
+742 IFGLQF

-771 TGLIA
+771 SGLIA
-776 KAKGEDDNLLTYHKT
+776 KATGEDTNLLTYHKT

-799 LMVVTVAL
+799 LMIVTGAL
-807 LFATHPAIHSIGIS
+807 LFAVHPAIHSIGIS

-837 PALFRYLMKFRFFA
+837 PALFRYLMKFNFFS
-851 KGFKKG
+851 KRFKK

>member
-180 ALRYAL
+180 ALRLAMI
-186 LEGLKP
+186 P
-192 QTVIQSEAKNLGDI
+192 QGMSMDKGA
-206 KDDNADASE
+206 
-215 ILPPSGRLN
+215 
-224 DNQFS
+224 

-279 EHPEVD
+279 AHPEVD

-306 WLTVGLSLLVICIVL
+306 WLTVGLSLLVICAVL

-394 QATPVILGCLTTI
+394 QSTPVILGCLTTI

-715 SFRSIPVAL
+715 SFRSIPIAL

>member
-78 DEPVAPETLAAYC
+78 DQPVAPETLAAYC

-279 EHPEVD
+279 AHPEVD

-306 WLTVGLSLLVICIVL
+306 WLTVGLSLLVICMVL

-634 LPESLVSNFIEETTE
+634 LPESLVSNFIEETKE

>member
-180 ALRYAL
+180 ALRMAMI
-186 LEGLKP
+186 P
-192 QTVIQSEAKNLGDI
+192 QGMSMDKGA
-206 KDDNADASE
+206 
-215 ILPPSGRLN
+215 
-224 DNQFS
+224 

-279 EHPEVD
+279 EHPEVEV
-285 IYFHGNP
+285 YFHGNP

-306 WLTVGLSLLVICIVL
+306 WLTVGLSLLVICAVL

-394 QATPVILGCLTTI
+394 QTTPVILGCLTTI

-715 SFRSIPVAL
+715 SFRSIPIAL

>member
-91 DEFIETIQQKDTATH
+91 DEFIETILQKDTATH

-127 LTHVPS
+127 LIHVPS

-141 RFDSLLTEEAVDAQ
+141 RFDSLLTEEVVDAQ

-186 LEGLKP
+186 SEGLKP

-206 KDDNADASE
+206 KDDNADTSE

-279 EHPEVD
+279 AHPEVD

-306 WLTVGLSLLVICIVL
+306 WLTVGFSLLVICIVL

-394 QATPVILGCLTTI
+394 QTTPVILGCLTTI

-596 LTIDR
+596 LIIDR

-715 SFRSIPVAL
+715 SFRSIPIAL

>member
-1 MEKLFIAIYRFFEKK
+1 M
-16 KALMY
+16 
-21 GLLILSSVIF
+21 
-31 IYFGSKVQ
+31 
-39 YEENIAKLL
+39 
-48 PQTDAATESGLAFGN
+48 
-63 LRVKDKIFIQLTSAT
+63 
-78 DEPVAPETLAAYC
+78 
-91 DEFIETIQQKDTATH
+91 
-106 YIANVLYQID
+106 
-116 DDLIINGLDYA
+116 
-127 LTHVPS
+127 
-133 FVSPQAYA
+133 
-141 RFDSLLTEEAVDAQ
+141 
-155 MALNY
+155 
-160 DLVMNDEEGNKTTMV
+160 
-175 GQDPA
+175 
-180 ALRYAL
+180 
-186 LEGLKP
+186 
-192 QTVIQSEAKNLGDI
+192 
-206 KDDNADASE
+206 
-215 ILPPSGRLN
+215 
-224 DNQFS
+224 
-229 AGFTLIDRHLFVPDS
+229 PDS

-306 WLTVGLSLLVICIVL
+306 WLTVGLSLLVICAVL

-715 SFRSIPVAL
+715 SFRSIPIAL

>member
-180 ALRYAL
+180 ALRMAMI
-186 LEGLKP
+186 P
-192 QTVIQSEAKNLGDI
+192 QGMSMDKGA
-206 KDDNADASE
+206 
-215 ILPPSGRLN
+215 
-224 DNQFS
+224 

-268 LLEEEIKHFTA
+268 LLEEEIKRFTA
-279 EHPEVD
+279 EHPEVEV
-285 IYFHGNP
+285 YFHGNP

-306 WLTVGLSLLVICIVL
+306 MLTVGLSLLVICIVL

-388 VQILKD
+388 VKILKD
-394 QATPVILGCLTTI
+394 QSTPVILGCLTTI

-715 SFRSIPVAL
+715 SFRSIPIAL

>member
-1 MEKLFIAIYRFFEKK
+1 MDKFFIAIYRFFEKRR
-16 KALMY
+16 ALMY
-21 GLLILSSVIF
+21 GLLILTSVVF
-31 IYFGSKVQ
+31 VYFGSKVQ

-48 PQTDAATESGLAFGN
+48 PQTNATSESGLAFGN

-78 DEPVAPETLAAYC
+78 DEMIAPETLAEYC
-91 DEFIETIQQKDTATH
+91 DELVENLLEKDTATH
-106 YIANVLYQID
+106 HIANILHQID

-127 LTHVPS
+127 LTHVAS
-133 FVSPQAYA
+133 FVSPEVYP
-141 RFDSLLTEEAVDAQ
+141 RFDSLLTQEAIDAQ

-160 DLVMNDEEGNKTTMV
+160 ELVMEDEEGNKTTMV

-180 ALRYAL
+180 ALRMAMI
-186 LEGLKP
+186 P
-192 QTVIQSEAKNLGDI
+192 QGMNTNRGA
-206 KDDNADASE
+206 
-215 ILPPSGRLN
+215 
-224 DNQFS
+224 
-229 AGFTLIDRHLFVPDS
+229 AGFTLIDGHLFVPDS

-268 LLEEEIKHFTA
+268 LLEKEIEAFKKL
-279 EHPEVD
+279 HPEVEV
-285 IYFHGNP
+285 YFHGSP

-297 NSRQIRSDL
+297 NSRQIRNDL
-306 WLTVGLSLLVICIVL
+306 WLTVGLSLVVICLVL

-327 KSTLFMLLSPVVYGV
+327 KSTLFMLLSPVIYGT
-342 FFSLACMY
+342 FFGLACMY
-350 WLKGGMSL
+350 WLKGSMSL

-378 LTHYKYVSDP
+378 LTHYKNVSDP
-388 VQILKD
+388 IQVLKD
-394 QATPVILGCLTTI
+394 QSTPVILGCLTTI

-429 FAMVGTTFFALVFL
+429 FAMVGTTLFALIFL
-443 PHFFRPEGNRRSDKA
+443 PHFFKPENNRRSDKA
-458 FRVLDKINSYPLDE
+458 FKMLDKINSYPLDE
-472 KRGVRIALELICLV
+472 KRGVRIVLEVLCLV
-486 CLFTAGW
+486 CLFTASW

-516 YEEKNSKGFATQ
+516 YEEKNSTGFATQ
-528 YYAATA
+528 YYAATS
-534 EDLDEALVYNK
+534 ENLDEALVYNK
-545 AILATLDSLKQEGAL
+545 AIIATLDSLQKEGIL

-566 SELFIPLEEQEERIA
+566 SELFVPLEEQEERIEQ
-581 LWKDYWTEERIADVR
+581 WKEYWTEERISDVR
-596 LTIDR
+596 
-601 MAKKNGLDPVMFEP
+601 KKIVRAANANDLEPVMFEP
-615 FYMMIESDYEAESL
+615 FFMMIEADYEAESL
-629 YEAEV
+629 YDAEV
-634 LPESLVSNFIEETTE
+634 LPESLVSNFIELTE
-649 GNFMVFTS
+649 EGKYVVFTS
-657 VQLLEENKKVVND
+657 VQLTEDNKKIVND
-670 AVAAQPHAVVIDPF
+670 AIASLPHAVCIDPF

-690 VKLLNDDFNTILGI
+690 VEMLNDDFNTILGI
-704 SSVFVFLVLLV
+704 SSVFVFVVLLL
-715 SFRSIPVAL
+715 SFRSFPIAF

-742 IFGVQF
+742 IFGLQF

-771 TGLIA
+771 SGLIA
-776 KAKGEDDNLLTYHKT
+776 KATGEDTNLLTYHKT

-799 LMVVTVAL
+799 LMIVTGAL
-807 LFATHPAIHSIGIS
+807 LFAVHPAIHSIGIS

-837 PALFRYLMKFRFFA
+837 PALFRYLMKFNFFS
-851 KGFKKG
+851 KRFKK